1 MPTDKAIRTRIASYN
16 FGGGNLRRYK
26 MWAITVDIIF
36 IFGCTMGLLDTTLQD
51 SNIMIALMI
60 TAIIGNVLKLN
71 YDLHKHYKKIGW

>member
-1 MPTDKAIRTRIASYN
+1 
-16 FGGGNLRRYK
+16 

-36 IFGCTMGLLDTTLQD
+36 IFGCTMGLLDTTLQG